1 MKVSSEEDIHKLAE
15 LARKLDLPYAVINDA
30 GLTQLPP
37 GTTTVI
43 GIGPSRHELI
53 DKVSADLS
61 LL

>member
-1 MKVSSEEDIHKLAE
+1 
-15 LARKLDLPYAVINDA
+15 NDA

-43 GIGPSRHELI
+43 SIGPSRQELI
-53 DKVSADLS
+53 DKISADLS